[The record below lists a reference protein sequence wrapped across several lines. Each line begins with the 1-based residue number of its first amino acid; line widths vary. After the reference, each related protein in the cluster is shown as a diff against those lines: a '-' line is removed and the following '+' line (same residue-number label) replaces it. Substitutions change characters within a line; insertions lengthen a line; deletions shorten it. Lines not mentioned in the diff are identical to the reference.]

1 MSEDLVNHRLLDNAK
16 KRIRGAVVAR
26 LSGAERFGSG
36 LGVKGKIVFD
46 IQGKATFGD
55 NINVHGHITPVEILV
70 RKGGTLVMGSNVGI
84 NYGVSIEVWH
94 EVRIGDYCGLS
105 AYVSIIDDNRHE
117 TEPDAPLYKGPVII
131 EDNVWLGRNVAI
143 MPGVRIGEGSVIA
156 ANAVVTKDI
165 PPHVMAGGVPAKVIK
180 KLEQPDGWARV

>member
-1 MSEDLVNHRLLDNAK
+1 MSEDLVNHNLLDNAR
-16 KRIRGAVVAR
+16 KRLRGAIVAR
-26 LSGAERFGSG
+26 RSGAHKFGSG

-70 RKGGTLVMGSNVGI
+70 RKGGTLVVGSNIGI

-94 EVRIGDYCGLS
+94 EVRIGDYCALS

-117 TEPDAPLYKGPVII
+117 TEPDAQLYKGPVII
-131 EDNVWLGRNVAI
+131 EDNVWIGRNVAI
-143 MPGVRIGEGSVIA
+143 MPGVRIGQGSVIA

-180 KLEQPDGWARV
+180 KLAQPASWARV